1 MAGTIIQR
9 GSGFTVVMDHGRDP
23 KTGKRIR
30 KWTSFKSR
38 REAEVFR
45 AQSATHPAFAAGV
58 GVYGSTRKRLGE
70 FLTQWLKDYASLK
83 VRPRTYQCY
92 EQFIRS
98 HITPRLVHV
107 ALPRLT
113 PHMIQNFYAEML
125 VGGLSK
131 TTVHHIGVL
140 LREVLDHALRWGIIA
155 QNPSALTDIPERGT
169 PTIRTWTVEQAAA
182 FLDEARRSSKH
193 PLFYE
198 LAITT
203 GLRAGE
209 LLALQWGD
217 FDLTR
222 GLLHVAS
229 GKTASAKRTVLL
241 PEELVSKLR
250 RQRGLGL
257 VFHTRN
263 GTALGLNNL
272 RFQDFSPTIKRAKL
286 PRVRIHDLR
295 HFHASLLLANG
306 VDIASVAGRMGHA
319 SKSFTLATYGHEMS
333 GGQERA
339 AAVANQL
346 LTQTEAGEGS
356 RRT

>member
-1 MAGTIIQR
+1 
-9 GSGFTVVMDHGRDP
+9 
-23 KTGKRIR
+23 
-30 KWTSFKSR
+30 
-38 REAEVFR
+38 
-45 AQSATHPAFAAGV
+45 
-58 GVYGSTRKRLGE
+58 
-70 FLTQWLKDYASLK
+70 
-83 VRPRTYQCY
+83 
-92 EQFIRS
+92 
-98 HITPRLVHV
+98 
-107 ALPRLT
+107 
-113 PHMIQNFYAEML
+113 MIQNFYAEL
-125 VGGLSK
+125 LREGLGK

-140 LREVLDHALRWGIIA
+140 LREVLDHAMRWGIIA

-182 FLDEARRSSKH
+182 FLDEARRSSNH

-209 LLALQWGD
+209 LLALQWAD
-217 FDLTR
+217 FDLAR

-229 GKTASAKRTVLL
+229 GKTANAKRTVLL
-241 PEELVSKLR
+241 PEELVIGLR
-250 RQRGLGL
+250 KQRGLGL

-263 GTALGLNNL
+263 GTPLNLNNL
-272 RFQDFSPTIKRAKL
+272 RFQDFWPTIRRAGL

-319 SKSFTLATYGHEMS
+319 SKSFTLATYGHEMP

-346 LTQTEAGEGS
+346 LTQTATAEGGQ
-356 RRT
+356 RT

>member
-9 GSGFTVVMDHGRDP
+9 GNGSTVVMDHGRDP

-30 KWTSFKSR
+30 KWTTFRSR

-58 GVYGSTRKRLGE
+58 GVYGSTRRRLGE
-70 FLTQWLKDYASLK
+70 FLAQWLRDYARLQ

-98 HITPRLVHV
+98 YIAPRLGHIST
-107 ALPRLT
+107 ARLT
-113 PHMIQNFYAEML
+113 PQVIQSFYGEL
-125 VGGLSK
+125 LGGGLGK

-140 LREVLDHALRWGIIA
+140 LREVLEYAMRWGIIA

-169 PTIRTWTVEQAAA
+169 PTIRTWTVEQAAV
-182 FLDEARRSSKH
+182 FLDEVRRSSKH

-198 LAITT
+198 LAMTT

-209 LLALQWGD
+209 LLALQWAD

-229 GKTASAKRTVLL
+229 GKTANAKRTVLL
-241 PEELVSKLR
+241 PEELVTRLR
-250 RQRGLGL
+250 RQRGPRSGL
-257 VFHTRN
+257 SHT
-263 GTALGLNNL
+263 
-272 RFQDFSPTIKRAKL
+272 Q
-286 PRVRIHDLR
+286 R
-295 HFHASLLLANG
+295 HNFEPEQSQVPGLLA
-306 VDIASVAGRMGHA
+306 DDQASWAAPGTDPR
-319 SKSFTLATYGHEMS
+319 LAAFP
-333 GGQERA
+333 R
-339 AAVANQL
+339 
-346 LTQTEAGEGS
+346 
-356 RRT
+356 